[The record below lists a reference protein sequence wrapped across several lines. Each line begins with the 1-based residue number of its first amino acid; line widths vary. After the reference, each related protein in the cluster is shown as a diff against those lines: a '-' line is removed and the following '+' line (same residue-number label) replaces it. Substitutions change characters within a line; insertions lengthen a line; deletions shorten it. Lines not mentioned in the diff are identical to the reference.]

1 MFTQIKNFLVLLMV
15 ITIAFPSACK
25 TKYPPLRIGNSIGIK
40 DMNYER
46 LKAMKDAGIDCIE
59 ITTGGFI
66 STKKPKTDAE
76 ITELLTRTKLAADS
90 AGIEIWS
97 IHMPFGKDIDISQ
110 TDEKIRK
117 NSVALHMKVLE
128 FCKIIQPKII
138 LFHPSWYLGHN
149 ERNERIAQLKNWE
162 PKWL

>member
-76 ITELLTRTKLAADS
+76 ITELLKFGLYTCLSEKTSIFRKPTKKY
-90 AGIEIWS
+90 
-97 IHMPFGKDIDISQ
+97 GKTVSLY
-110 TDEKIRK
+110 T
-117 NSVALHMKVLE
+117 
-128 FCKIIQPKII
+128 
-138 LFHPSWYLGHN
+138 
-149 ERNERIAQLKNWE
+149 
-162 PKWL
+162 

>member
-128 FCKIIQPKII
+128 FCKMKLRKECNLLEMSI
-138 LFHPSWYLGHN
+138 G
-149 ERNERIAQLKNWE
+149 
-162 PKWL
+162 

>member
-1 MFTQIKNFLVLLMV
+1 
-15 ITIAFPSACK
+15 
-25 TKYPPLRIGNSIGIK
+25 
-40 DMNYER
+40 MNYER

-97 IHMPFGKDIDISQ
+97 IFRKPTKKYGKTASLY
-110 TDEKIRK
+110 T
-117 NSVALHMKVLE
+117 
-128 FCKIIQPKII
+128 
-138 LFHPSWYLGHN
+138 
-149 ERNERIAQLKNWE
+149 
-162 PKWL
+162 

>member
-1 MFTQIKNFLVLLMV
+1 MV

-117 NSVALHMKVLE
+117 NSVALKYSNFV
-128 FCKIIQPKII
+128 K
-138 LFHPSWYLGHN
+138 SYN
-149 ERNERIAQLKNWE
+149 LKSFFSTQAGIWATTSGMNVS
-162 PKWL
+162 LS